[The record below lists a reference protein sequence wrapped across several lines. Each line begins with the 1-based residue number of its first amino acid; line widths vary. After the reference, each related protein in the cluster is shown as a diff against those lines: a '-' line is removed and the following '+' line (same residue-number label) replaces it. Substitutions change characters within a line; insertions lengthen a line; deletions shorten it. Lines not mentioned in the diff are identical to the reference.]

1 MTSQQHPIIN
11 FRETYKAKLRSMTD
25 LRVNG
30 SLSSLDWSRE
40 HNEKAFWE
48 CGGKKLIS
56 STRIHRHKGNFF
68 LDCEISLYIVHCICR
83 LLRWFVVASVVQ
95 VYGTLLHSSLIVQ
108 VLNKFLKVA
117 INSLVFSFVRS
128 FTWLFQS
135 TSDIPTYSYDNE
147 HVWEK
152 SLFLVARQSIRMF
165 ILCTYEWPRNSN
177 TVSQWI

>member
-1 MTSQQHPIIN
+1 MVLSHLLTGLVNTTKSI
-11 FRETYKAKLRSMTD
+11 
-25 LRVNG
+25 LRVWREKVNIIDKN
-30 SLSSLDWSRE
+30 SSSQRE
-40 HNEKAFWE
+40 
-48 CGGKKLIS
+48 
-56 STRIHRHKGNFF
+56 FF
-68 LDCEISLYIVHCICR
+68 FDCEISLYIVHCICR